1 MPKANKKPTKSAGAV
16 AAKLKRKGMSDK
28 QAKALAAQ
36 AVKRGRPR
44 KKK

>member
-1 MPKANKKPTKSAGAV
+1 MAKAKKAAKPASAV
-16 AAKLKRKGMSDK
+16 AAKLKRKGMTDK